1 MAVRSSPSAEHDA
14 AGPAEAR
21 RFGRARDARAGAL
34 VEDYAELIADL
45 EDAGGRARIRDIA
58 RSLGVSHAT
67 VVKTVHRL
75 RRDELVTGEP
85 HQGLVL
91 TDSGRALADRV
102 RRRHRLVVSLLL
114 AVGVPT
120 DDAEADAEGI
130 EHHVS
135 EATLAAFA
143 RFLAG

>member
-1 MAVRSSPSAEHDA
+1 MAE
-14 AGPAEAR
+14 PAQAH

-45 EDAGGRARIRDIA
+45 EASGGRARIRDIA

-102 RRRHRLVVSLLL
+102 RRRHRLVVSLLV
-114 AVGVPT
+114 AVGVPP
-120 DDAEADAEGI
+120 DEAEADAEGI

-143 RFLAG
+143 RFLGG